1 MAAKLRDPETFWVI
15 DAGNSLLKDM
25 ALGGM
30 GKENVI
36 THALQQPSP
45 ASYQA
50 SVHRAKYSPQTTRN
64 SAIFEKAGTP
74 YIVGEYALQSGT
86 VKRVTGAGKYVA
98 GYWDVIIDAMLLR
111 RWPNGH
117 NNLTV
122 AIAHPP
128 DAIPYI
134 DQMLDL
140 VGGKH
145 VIKNIDGKE
154 ITYVIRECI
163 PFDEPSGGL
172 LRFMSLPGQEYNPHS
187 ITPGQRLLIADI
199 GGKISSLT
207 PVIVG
212 DGYRLEA
219 LYESASVFDLGIQ
232 NVIETFKAELKSLYP
247 DEFKGLRQIPDNMLQ
262 EGLRTKT
269 ITLSN
274 EQHDVEQAVLNS
286 TARLLDELQ
295 LNYHDNMGGGRNFN
309 HIITSGGGGGL
320 MYPYLSGKE
329 GIFQHRYVHLADF
342 IENIHLATVRGGA
355 EALKVWIERRDRMA
369 TGKL

>member
-1 MAAKLRDPETFWVI
+1 MATKQRDPETFWIV

-25 ALGGM
+25 VLGPLGR
-30 GKENVI
+30 ENVI

-45 ASYQA
+45 ASYRA

-64 SAIFEKAGTP
+64 SAIFEKNGIP
-74 YIVGEYALQSGT
+74 YIVGDYALNSGT
-86 VKRVTGAGKYVA
+86 VKRVTGAGKYVL
-98 GYWDVIIDAMLLR
+98 GYWDVIISAMLLR
-111 RWPNGH
+111 RWPDGH

-128 DAIPYI
+128 DAIPYV

-145 VIKNIDGKE
+145 VVKNVDGKD
-154 ITYVIRECI
+154 ITFIIRECI

-187 ITPGQRLLIADI
+187 ITPGQRLLVADL

-207 PVIVG
+207 PVIVS

-232 NVIETFKAELKSLYP
+232 NVIETFKGELKSLYP
-247 DEFKGLRQIPDNMLQ
+247 DQFQGLRTIPDNMIQ
-262 EGLRTKT
+262 EGLRTKV

-274 EQHDVEQAVLNS
+274 EPFAVEQAVLNS

-295 LNYHDNMGGGRNFN
+295 LNYHDTQGGGRNTN

-320 MYPYLSGKE
+320 MYPYLSGAD
-329 GIFQHRYVHLADF
+329 GIFQHRFVHLADHA
-342 IENIHLATVRGGA
+342 ENIHLATVRGGA
-355 EALKVWIERRDRMA
+355 EALKVWLARREKMA
-369 TGKL
+369 AGKR